1 MLGIMLRGVAV
12 GITEAVPGVSGS
24 TVAMILGIYERLIY
38 SLSILTTKQRKK
50 AMPFLFMFVTG
61 MIVGLVVAVFLIGY
75 LLKNYRTPTF
85 TFFMGIII
93 GFLPYLWKETRSLS
107 NTKLNI
113 KHYLIIFLFLSLVI
127 FGQFLGDMTN
137 MDLNSLSLTNYL
149 FLTIIGLVASTA
161 LVLPGISGALILT
174 IFGVYEIATESL
186 ISRNLPV
193 ILAIGIGVVF
203 GVLFSSKLIRYLLI
217 NFKIETYSAMIGLVS
232 GSIYAI
238 LYNLDN
244 QFDNQTI
251 LLSLITF
258 FAGIVFLILL
268 EQIQHYKP

>member
-113 KHYLIIFLFLSLVI
+113 KHYLIIFLFL
-127 FGQFLGDMTN
+127 
-137 MDLNSLSLTNYL
+137 
-149 FLTIIGLVASTA
+149 
-161 LVLPGISGALILT
+161 
-174 IFGVYEIATESL
+174 
-186 ISRNLPV
+186 
-193 ILAIGIGVVF
+193 
-203 GVLFSSKLIRYLLI
+203 
-217 NFKIETYSAMIGLVS
+217 
-232 GSIYAI
+232 
-238 LYNLDN
+238 
-244 QFDNQTI
+244 
-251 LLSLITF
+251 
-258 FAGIVFLILL
+258 
-268 EQIQHYKP
+268 